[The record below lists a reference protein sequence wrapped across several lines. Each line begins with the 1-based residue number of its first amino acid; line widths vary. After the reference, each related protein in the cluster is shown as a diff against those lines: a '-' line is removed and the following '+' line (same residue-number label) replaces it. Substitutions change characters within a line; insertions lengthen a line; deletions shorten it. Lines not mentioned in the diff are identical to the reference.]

1 MANTAANYQ
10 AIPLLANGN
19 YNFYPFDS
27 TGYRTGTT
35 VHQLFC
41 LTTGSIIIYPMNG
54 PSFTWAPTTNSTSI
68 DVLVSGVTV
77 SSGTWV
83 AFKSK
88 YDTNPFYSK
97 GANQ

>member
-1 MANTAANYQ
+1 MGNTAANYQ
-10 AIPLLANGN
+10 AIPLLAAGT

-27 TGYRTGTT
+27 TNYRTATT

-41 LTTGSIIIYPMNG
+41 LTTGTVTIYPMNG
-54 PSFTWAPTTNSTSI
+54 PSFNWVPTVNSTSI
-68 DVLVSGVTV
+68 DCLISAVTV
-77 SSGTWV
+77 SSGTFV

>member
-10 AIPLLANGN
+10 AIPLISAAN

-27 TGYRTGTT
+27 TNYRTATT
-35 VHQLFC
+35 VHQIFC

-54 PSFTWAPTTNSTSI
+54 PSFTWTPTVNSTSI
-68 DVLVSGVTV
+68 DLLISAVTV

-88 YDTNPFYSK
+88 YDTNPFYSR
-97 GANQ
+97 GNNQ

>member
-10 AIPLLANGN
+10 AIPLTSAAS

-27 TGYRTGTT
+27 TNYRTATT
-35 VHQLFC
+35 VHQIFC
-41 LTTGSIIIYPMNG
+41 LTTGTITIYPMNG
-54 PSFTWAPTTNSTSI
+54 PSFNWTPTTNSTSI
-68 DVLVSGVTV
+68 DLLISAVTV

-88 YDTNPFYSK
+88 YDTNPFYSR
-97 GANQ
+97 GNNQ